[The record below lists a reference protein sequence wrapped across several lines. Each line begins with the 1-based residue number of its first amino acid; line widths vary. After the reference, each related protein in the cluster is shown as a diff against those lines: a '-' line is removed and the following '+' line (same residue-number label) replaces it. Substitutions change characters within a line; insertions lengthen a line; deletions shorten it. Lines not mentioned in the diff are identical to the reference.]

1 MIILSFSTEITV
13 FSINSM
19 GCYFFW
25 GVGIKRSNPP
35 PEIRF
40 EAEHNFLQTRVHT
53 KNSRKTHE
61 SVIYIVH
68 ISYNFRNIFEAL
80 EALPKL

>member
-19 GCYFFW
+19 GCYFFSW
-25 GVGIKRSNPP
+25 GGLRGVTPP
-35 PEIRF
+35 PEKRF